1 MYVSIFIHNDQEMF
15 RYLVIE
21 IVQSIFRFMTQ
32 AMKANDICLSSFCS
46 MILKLF
52 QDLINIK

>member
-15 RYLVIE
+15 TYLVIE

-32 AMKANDICLSSFCS
+32 AMKANDICLSSFFV
-46 MILKLF
+46 L
-52 QDLINIK
+52 